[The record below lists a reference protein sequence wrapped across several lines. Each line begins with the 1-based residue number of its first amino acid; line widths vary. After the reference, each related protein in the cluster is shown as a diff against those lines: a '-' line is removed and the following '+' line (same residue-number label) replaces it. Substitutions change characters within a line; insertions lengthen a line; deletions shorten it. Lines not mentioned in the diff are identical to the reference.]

1 MKKTRDELKSE
12 SLALVTAF
20 KEHPELEEIY
30 DTMVMPVDTD
40 IDLSKVIL
48 STRNKELILQF
59 IIETKNREKL
69 ERFGL
74 HPMNRILMF
83 GDSGTGKTYLTK
95 ALSNAL
101 GYQMLYVDIARAIA
115 SGNPAKNIADI
126 FTIAEYGDFVIF
138 LDEADSIA
146 WSRDAD
152 DAEGGDIRRATN
164 TIFQHMDQM
173 SSRIIVV
180 AATNMVN
187 RLDPAFR
194 RRFNLELR
202 FERPEKN
209 FKEIVSRFLFPG
221 FTLDLDMDDQI
232 TERRLKMSYAE
243 IQESVE
249 RVMKKAILNDTMII
263 KMSDIYK
270 DIARVTGVKIKGLN
284 IEEEFYN

>member
-1 MKKTRDELKSE
+1 MKAE

-20 KEHPELEEIY
+20 KEHPELEQIY

-48 STRNKELILQF
+48 STRNRELILQF

-69 ERFGL
+69 EKFGL

-83 GDSGTGKTYLTK
+83 GDSGTGKTFLTK
-95 ALSNAL
+95 ALSNTL

-126 FTIAEYGDFVIF
+126 FTIAEYGDFIIF

-187 RLDPAFR
+187 KLDPAFR

-209 FKEIVSRFLFPG
+209 FKEIVTRFLLPG
-221 FTLDLDMDDQI
+221 FTLDLDADDQI
-232 TERRLKMSYAE
+232 TERRLKMSYAQ
-243 IQESVE
+243 IQETVE
-249 RVMKKAILNDTMII
+249 RVMKKAVLNDTMII

-284 IEEEFYN
+284 IEEEFYS

>member
-126 FTIAEYGDFVIF
+126 FTIAEYGDFIIF

>member
-1 MKKTRDELKSE
+1 VKKTRDELKSE

-95 ALSNAL
+95 ALTNAL

-232 TERRLKMSYAE
+232 TERRLKMSYAQ

>member
-1 MKKTRDELKSE
+1 
-12 SLALVTAF
+12 
-20 KEHPELEEIY
+20 
-30 DTMVMPVDTD
+30 
-40 IDLSKVIL
+40 
-48 STRNKELILQF
+48 
-59 IIETKNREKL
+59 
-69 ERFGL
+69 
-74 HPMNRILMF
+74 MNRILMF

-95 ALSNAL
+95 ALTNAL

-232 TERRLKMSYAE
+232 TERRLNCLLYTSP
-243 IQESVE
+243 SP
-249 RVMKKAILNDTMII
+249 RD
-263 KMSDIYK
+263 S
-270 DIARVTGVKIKGLN
+270 
-284 IEEEFYN
+284 

>member
-95 ALSNAL
+95 ALTNAL

-232 TERRLKMSYAE
+232 TERRLKMSYAQ